1 MPISAEEFVRRV
13 TAAQPMA
20 VAGLV
25 VEGVVAID
33 GAAITQPD
41 WRDCRFGASLRIHGA
56 GVPEGLD
63 LTGVSV
69 GGDLRILDL
78 DLGRK
83 SISLRLL
90 DVRGDVVLDG
100 LREVHADTRVTLH
113 RDGELDHVQ
122 DYHGLDLVGARI
134 QGGLEISNCSGRFG
148 SEALCLDRVAV
159 DGLLRIGEGCT
170 GFEYVFLTY
179 AKLGG
184 MLYVRL
190 EPSTGERAGG
200 FRLLWD
206 GLRCAGNVSVEVGE
220 GAFLAQLLARAGT
233 FEGDLKVVGASAAG
247 PESGARFAHVDLG
260 RSTVRRNLLIR
271 KLSGHSG
278 GNKGWSAGA
287 IALGECSVGL
297 LTLAELECDTIDARG
312 MCVEHMLDIH
322 EVRADSIDVYALKT
336 QDIWVRGVGPRQ
348 GALVIDFRRTSVA
361 SLAVIEETQA
371 ERLDFGFSS
380 VGALRLESVT
390 LGVVEL
396 LSTGVEAYLRVVGS
410 TIRDRL
416 SARRVSGV
424 GEFQTRQDGGGEPS
438 TVGVLDLGFSAWSQV
453 DLQGLRFAGGA
464 RTGACVSAPGIAV
477 MGRLSLRAEQFQGLP
492 AGHVV
497 LDIRDG
503 QVRQLDLG
511 KPLPGRIDFT
521 GATIGSWGLQHE
533 DADSYAEVLA
543 LATEF
548 DRGAYLAIEERLEN
562 AGGRAQADRLHR
574 IWRKREVSQ
583 LPRRRSRIIPRLH
596 DLFLGFGTRSHRILG
611 WWAGVTLLF
620 AAALWLRYP
629 LDVVVSNAYLATLQE
644 CGAACH
650 DVLAPTL
657 SGSRPWQFWESL
669 QLLLRS
675 GVPIIDLGLVPHLET
690 RTGSTGYWLTVVI
703 GVLGW
708 IAWPLFLTNAA
719 TWFFPKRH
727 RA

>member
-1 MPISAEEFVRRV
+1 MPIPAEEFVRRV
-13 TAAQPMA
+13 TAAQPMP
-20 VAGLV
+20 VAGML

-33 GAAITQPD
+33 GGAITQPD
-41 WRDCRFGASLRIHGA
+41 WRDCRFGASLRISGA
-56 GVPEGLD
+56 EVPAGLD

-69 GGDLRILDL
+69 GGDLRISDL
-78 DLGRK
+78 ELGN
-83 SISLRLL
+83 SWMSLRLL

-100 LREVHADTRVTLH
+100 LRGVHADTQVSLH
-113 RDGELDHVQ
+113 RDGDLDHVQ
-122 DYHGLDLVGARI
+122 AYHGLDMVGARI
-134 QGGLEISNCSGRFG
+134 QGGLEIANCTGRYG

-159 DGLLRIGEGCT
+159 DGLVRIGEGCS
-170 GFEYVFLTY
+170 GFEYIFLTY
-179 AKLGG
+179 ARLGG

-190 EPSTGERAGG
+190 GASTGKRPGG
-200 FRLLWD
+200 VRLLWD

-247 PESGARFAHVDLG
+247 PEGRARFAHVDLA

-271 KLSGHSG
+271 RVGGDSG
-278 GNKGWSAGA
+278 GNKDWSAGA

-297 LTLAELECDTIDARG
+297 LTLAELECDAIDARG

-336 QDIWVRGVGPRQ
+336 QDIWLRAVGPRQ
-348 GALVIDFRRTSVA
+348 GALAIDFRRASVA
-361 SLAVIEETQA
+361 SLAVIEQTQA

-380 VGALRLESVT
+380 VGALRLEAVT

-396 LSTGVEAYLRVVGS
+396 LSTCVEAYLRVVGS

-464 RTGACVSAPGIAV
+464 REGACVSAPGIAV
-477 MGRLSLRAEQFQGLP
+477 MGRLSLRAEQFQALP
-492 AGHVV
+492 AGNVV

-548 DRGAYLAIEERLEN
+548 DRGAYIAIEERLEN

-574 IWRKREVSQ
+574 IWRKREVGQ

-644 CGAACH
+644 CGAACPG
-650 DVLAPTL
+650 VVAPTL
-657 SGSRPWQFWESL
+657 SDSRPWQFWESL

-690 RTGSTGYWLTVVI
+690 RTGSTGYWLTVVL
-703 GVLGW
+703 GVIGW